1 MLSGPVT
8 GSTRATLQSIIQT
21 SGGLQYVVL
30 VTNCHPSLQTWAQV
44 WLKSFLFAPIKYIR
58 SFIAYS
64 KWSIHDMTAAA

>member
-44 WLKSFLFAPIKYIR
+44 ALKSF
-58 SFIAYS
+58 SVTIACML
-64 KWSIHDMTAAA
+64 KGQNGVFMT

>member
-44 WLKSFLFAPIKYIR
+44 WLKSFLLGLFAAI
-58 SFIAYS
+58 
-64 KWSIHDMTAAA
+64 

>member
-44 WLKSFLFAPIKYIR
+44 WLKSSLFAPIT
-58 SFIAYS
+58 S
-64 KWSIHDMTAAA
+64 T

>member
-44 WLKSFLFAPIKYIR
+44 AL
-58 SFIAYS
+58 
-64 KWSIHDMTAAA
+64 

>member
-44 WLKSFLFAPIKYIR
+44 WYVALKSFLFAPIKYIR
-58 SFIAYS
+58 PFIAC
-64 KWSIHDMTAAA
+64 